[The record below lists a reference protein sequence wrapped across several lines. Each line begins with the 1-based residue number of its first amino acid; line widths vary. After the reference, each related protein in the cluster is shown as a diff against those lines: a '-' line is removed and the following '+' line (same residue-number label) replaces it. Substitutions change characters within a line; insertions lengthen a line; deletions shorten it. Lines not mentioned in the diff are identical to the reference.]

1 MSVRKSFR
9 AAATAL
15 ALTGGA
21 AAAFAQPAPIG
32 VEAPESASPAVR
44 RAAAW
49 ALATED
55 HGGRPFAI
63 VDKVR
68 ARVFVFSPS
77 GKLRGEAPVLVG
89 LARGDES
96 APWIGERALS
106 EIRPDERTTPA
117 GRFPARLGRNLAGK
131 EVLWVDYDTAVSLH
145 PVINTV
151 PSERRLQRLATPTAA
166 DNRISYGCINVPVAF
181 FRDVVRPAFSGRGGM
196 VYVLP
201 EERPLWAVLPGLRR
215 G

>member
-1 MSVRKSFR
+1 
-9 AAATAL
+9 
-15 ALTGGA
+15 
-21 AAAFAQPAPIG
+21 
-32 VEAPESASPAVR
+32 
-44 RAAAW
+44 
-49 ALATED
+49 
-55 HGGRPFAI
+55 
-63 VDKVR
+63 
-68 ARVFVFSPS
+68 
-77 GKLRGEAPVLVG
+77 
-89 LARGDES
+89 
-96 APWIGERALS
+96 
-106 EIRPDERTTPA
+106 
-117 GRFPARLGRNLAGK
+117 
-131 EVLWVDYDTAVSLH
+131 VSLH